1 MSEPASGPEG
11 SSGRPVFRSLR
22 RRRRPTGPPYR
33 LIGGLV
39 LLALVAGGAW
49 YWLRS
54 RSQEPVE
61 PAVPEAAAPEGS
73 MGLSEEP
80 PPLDLPALDA
90 SDAMVRELVAQ
101 LSARPRLAEWLVTD
115 ELVRRF
121 VTSVVNIAAGGSP
134 AEHLAFMDPEAPF
147 EVRESDGRLLV
158 DPASYARYDPLVQ
171 TFLSI
176 DTGDAARLYRQL
188 HPLFE
193 EAYAEL
199 GLTDRTF
206 DETLADAMGYLV
218 AVDVPDP
225 PVEVEPLE
233 AVYAYADPSLE
244 ALTPAEKHLLRLGPD
259 NARRVQA
266 KLVELADALGLDIG
280 VGGA

>member
-1 MSEPASGPEG
+1 MSEPASGPERG
-11 SSGRPVFRSLR
+11 SGRPVFRSLG

-54 RSQEPVE
+54 RSPEPVE
-61 PAVPEAAAPEGS
+61 PAVPEAAAPEEPA
-73 MGLSEEP
+73 GLSEEP
-80 PPLDLPALDA
+80 PALDLPDLEA
-90 SDAMVRELVAQ
+90 SDAMVAELVAR
-101 LSARPRLAEWLVTD
+101 LSARPRLAEWLATD
-115 ELVRRF
+115 DLVRRF
-121 VTSVVNIAAGGSP
+121 VTSVVNLAAGGSP
-134 AEHLAFMDPEAPF
+134 AEHLAFMAPEGPF

-158 DPASYARYDPLVQ
+158 DPASYARYDPIVQ

-188 HPLFE
+188 RPLLE

-206 DETLADAMGYLV
+206 DEALADAMGYLV

-225 PVEVEPLE
+225 PVEVEPHE

-280 VGGA
+280 AGGA